1 MFGKNPQVLF
11 KVRYNGRNV
20 SSNSSSDPKLL
31 LKPGKVY
38 KVIYV
43 EDKGL
48 QTDYTL
54 LGIKG
59 TFDSVCFDDV

>member
-11 KVRYNGRNV
+11 KVRYNGRDV
-20 SSNSSSDPKLL
+20 SAHRCSDPKL

-38 KVIYV
+38 KVISV

-59 TFDSVCFDDV
+59 TFNASWFDDV

>member
-11 KVRYNGRNV
+11 KVRYNGRDI
-20 SSNSSSDPKLL
+20 SPTSCADPKV

-38 KVIYV
+38 KVISV

-48 QTDYTL
+48 QTNYTL

-59 TFDSVCFDDV
+59 NFNSACFDDV

>member
-11 KVRYNGRNV
+11 KVRYNGRDI
-20 SSNSSSDPKLL
+20 SSNSYADPKVLQ
-31 LKPGKVY
+31 PGKVY
-38 KVIYV
+38 KVISV

-48 QTDYTL
+48 QTGYTL

-59 TFDSVCFDDV
+59 NFDSTCFDDV